1 MKSFRY
7 IIYIFS
13 LIFCAALLVVACIKE
28 EPASIAFSSVEYDIM
43 VGETIDL
50 KDEVVVVN
58 ATELPQFTVD
68 NEELASVTSE
78 GVLVALAEGN
88 VRVTAQLEA
97 VSSVCLVKIAPARL
111 DTLIINAPR
120 TMVVDSIRS
129 VTVTVKPE
137 EYDKNKLQWK
147 FEPTDPAL
155 IYEANKVS
163 ASEYA
168 LKIKNFVQDAK
179 LAITVSDSLS
189 QKSQTAYV
197 GVSEDGTPAESVVL
211 ELPDQLTEG
220 LKTRVKA
227 TVYPN
232 DYDPKYLNWTFNPSS
247 QEVDF
252 KWEKISDLEYEVSFG
267 SYLKGG
273 RVTIIAT
280 DRLSAN
286 EGIGEIKVL
295 KKPRN
300 GVVRLNLELDAY
312 KQVGF
317 EPFELDLITEPED
330 YDPLLL
336 EWTSS
341 DETVATVEKGV
352 VTVLSQG
359 ETVIKVK
366 DTVSGKGAEC
376 VVTIVEPVDAD
387 VRKIELSQTG
397 IEVQVGE
404 PSVQL
409 VATCY
414 DEDDKVVENYSGL
427 EWKVESNENDEGN
440 AVIELS
446 NQGVVTPLN
455 RGTVQVYVRNKI
467 AQAICHVTVK
477 EAPVKVQ
484 KIKLSPASKVV
495 SVGKTFQL
503 KAEVLP
509 EDAEDK
515 SVTYYSDDETIA
527 TVTPDGLVRGVA
539 IGTTYIGVLASNG
552 VESVCEVTVADAWVE
567 FTPEVLTLV
576 EGETFALKAEVQP
589 EGVDGGNL
597 TWSSSDPSVVTVDA
611 TGQLKALSPGE
622 VEIKVVTS
630 NGIEGTCTVNVL
642 REFEINIE
650 ILSEDVKKYGVH
662 QFESFEMRV
671 SYTDDFVPEKTEW
684 VSSDPSVLKITEM
697 EDAGKVLV
705 EAIYE
710 GKIPSKKVL
719 EVDIIHK
726 VGRKEKKVTVNV
738 LPARPTKLVVNALPE
753 NNVIYLGETF
763 DFNVQIE
770 PSQAPQ
776 EVTTTGTLWFD
787 QPLACW
793 HTSTIVTPTKSG
805 VFDVLFAASSAS
817 SVQSETYQIAVKGRP
832 VSGGTLNRENLSLA
846 VGETARLSVNLQP
859 YNDWRYDNS
868 LKWSSSNSA
877 VASVDGGVV
886 KACMEGTAVIS
897 VELSNGM
904 ALNCNVTVGAPRDS
918 KVAVGDFYYSDGTT
932 SSELD
937 ASKTVVGI
945 VFSVKNPSLQDDALS
960 AEYNRGLAV
969 SLTDIENTPWQQRKA
984 DSEFLNVSAWLV
996 ENKGYVDLVST
1007 TYECGYS
1014 NTLALKQY
1022 NQANP
1027 NDKVLVVEDI
1037 PLGPELTSGWYIP
1050 SYAEFM
1056 LMYNNRVRVMESMT
1070 VAGGKPFP
1078 QERNY
1083 NYGDGGTLDG
1093 PSYWTSTESSTSST
1107 QAAAVN
1113 FHDEGGVKNNV
1124 LKSKNF
1130 YRVRY
1135 IFAF

>member
-1 MKSFRY
+1 MKNLRY
-7 IIYIFS
+7 ITYIFS
-13 LIFCAALLVVACIKE
+13 LLLAMTACVKE
-28 EPASIAFSSVEYDIM
+28 EPVTISFSAVEYDVT
-43 VGETIDL
+43 VGDTLDL
-50 KDEVVVVN
+50 GKEVIVVN
-58 ATELPQFTVD
+58 ATGLPQFTVD
-68 NEELASVTSE
+68 NEELVSFTST
-78 GVLVALAEGN
+78 GVLVAESEGE
-88 VRVTAQLEA
+88 VRVTAHLEE
-97 VSSVCLVKIAPARL
+97 VSAGCLVKIAHAKL
-111 DTLIINAPR
+111 DTLIVNAPR
-120 TMVVDSIRS
+120 VMVVDSVRS

-137 EYDKNKLQWK
+137 KYDKNKLQWK

-286 EGIGEIKVL
+286 EGIGEVKVL

-341 DETVATVEKGV
+341 DETVATVENGV

-387 VRKIELSQTG
+387 VRKIELSQTS

-414 DEDDKVVENYSGL
+414 DVDGKVVENYSGL
-427 EWKVESNENDEGN
+427 EWEVESNENDEGK

-455 RGTVQVYVRNKI
+455 RGMVQVYVRNEI

-477 EAPVKVQ
+477 RASVKVQ
-484 KIKLSPASKVV
+484 KIKLSPTEKVI

-503 KAEVLP
+503 KADVLP

-515 SVTYYSDDETIA
+515 SVTFYSSNESIA
-527 TVTPDGLVRGVA
+527 TVTSDGIVKGIA
-539 IGTTYIGVLASNG
+539 KGKTYISALTSNG
-552 VESVCEVTVADAWVE
+552 VESECEVTVADAWVE

-576 EGETFALKAEVQP
+576 EGETFALKAKVQP

-630 NGIEGTCTVNVL
+630 NGIEGTCTVTVL
-642 REFEINIE
+642 REFGINIE

-684 VSSDPSVLKITEM
+684 VPSDPSVLKITKM
-697 EDAGKVLV
+697 EESGRVLV
-705 EAIYE
+705 EAVYE
-710 GKIPSKKVL
+710 GKIPSDEVL
-719 EVDIIHK
+719 QASITHK
-726 VGRKEKKVTVNV
+726 VSNKEKTVTVDV
-738 LPARPTKLVVNALPE
+738 LPARPTKLIVNALPE

-805 VFDVLFAASSAS
+805 VFDVLFAASSAT

-832 VSGGTLNRENLSLA
+832 VSGGTLNRENLSLT

-996 ENKGYVDLVST
+996 ENKGYLDLAST

-1093 PSYWTSTESSTSST
+1093 PCYWTSTESATSST